1 MSDTRPSTILERLPT
16 GITGLD
22 TVLGGG
28 LPARR
33 TCLIA
38 GAPGTGK
45 TTLGN
50 QLAFS
55 HASAGER
62 VIVATLLSESHDVLI
77 ENVSGFSFFDRDLL
91 GDRLRYLSVLTP
103 LMETGLDATLDVISQ
118 EVRRLGATLVVIDGT
133 AVIGDFATS
142 AFDLRHFVQRLEGQ
156 FSLLGCTTVL
166 LTSALDGELQ
176 LLSGQVNG
184 ALMLR
189 NDLVGSRHVR
199 SLEVIKMRGVRHAG
213 GRHDV
218 VISSSGI
225 ELFPRLESIVGAT
238 RPAKR
243 TTHGMGTGIETLDTM
258 LGGGLMPL
266 SSTLVIGTPGAGKT
280 ILGLSFLAEGADRD
294 EQGLMVGF
302 NETLEDLESTAR
314 GVGLEIGRHLESGR
328 IRVIWNPPLE
338 LSADG
343 WAWQV
348 LDAVE
353 KTHARRVFI
362 DAITDVQ
369 RIMTSPQRITAFVP
383 ALMNE
388 LRARG
393 ATTLVVAEIDAYSDE
408 VLNVPVPAASASTDN
423 GILLRHVEVQ
433 GRLRRLVSVLKVRQ
447 ALTDPAIR
455 EMEITNEGMII
466 SRPFAASS
474 GLLTGRA
481 EPDPV
486 DGAGDGAS

>member
-166 LTSALDGELQ
+166 LTSALDGELR

-314 GVGLEIGRHLESGR
+314 EVGLEIGRHLESGR
-328 IRVIWNPPLE
+328 IRVI
-338 LSADG
+338 
-343 WAWQV
+343 
-348 LDAVE
+348 
-353 KTHARRVFI
+353 
-362 DAITDVQ
+362 
-369 RIMTSPQRITAFVP
+369 
-383 ALMNE
+383 
-388 LRARG
+388 
-393 ATTLVVAEIDAYSDE
+393 
-408 VLNVPVPAASASTDN
+408 
-423 GILLRHVEVQ
+423 
-433 GRLRRLVSVLKVRQ
+433 
-447 ALTDPAIR
+447 
-455 EMEITNEGMII
+455 
-466 SRPFAASS
+466 
-474 GLLTGRA
+474 
-481 EPDPV
+481 
-486 DGAGDGAS
+486 